1 MTHTHCTYLLMITL
15 MKKMNNKRAS
25 QSARIQELEQ
35 HVVKL
40 YMILEQVVNQL
51 QNDNTEKEGEDK

>member
-1 MTHTHCTYLLMITL
+1 
-15 MKKMNNKRAS
+15 MNKKRAS

-40 YMILEQVVNQL
+40 YMILEQVV
-51 QNDNTEKEGEDK
+51 EKLKDDKGTSKT

>member
-1 MTHTHCTYLLMITL
+1 
-15 MKKMNNKRAS
+15 MNKKRAS

-40 YMILEQVVNQL
+40 YMILEQVVEQL
-51 QNDNTEKEGEDK
+51 KNKDEQGTTKT

>member
-1 MTHTHCTYLLMITL
+1 
-15 MKKMNNKRAS
+15 MNKKRAS

-40 YMILEQVVNQL
+40 YMILEQVVQQL
-51 QNDNTEKEGEDK
+51 KEKDEQGTSKT

>member
-1 MTHTHCTYLLMITL
+1 
-15 MKKMNNKRAS
+15 MNKKRAS

-35 HVVKL
+35 HIVKL

-51 QNDNTEKEGEDK
+51 KDANTDTKEEREKE

>member
-1 MTHTHCTYLLMITL
+1 
-15 MKKMNNKRAS
+15 MKKMNKKRAS

-51 QNDNTEKEGEDK
+51 KNDNTEKEGENK

>member
-1 MTHTHCTYLLMITL
+1 
-15 MKKMNNKRAS
+15 MNKKRAS

-35 HVVKL
+35 HIVKI

-51 QNDNTEKEGEDK
+51 KDANTDTKEEREKE

>member
-1 MTHTHCTYLLMITL
+1 
-15 MKKMNNKRAS
+15 MNKKRAS

-40 YMILEQVVNQL
+40 YMILEQVVNKL
-51 QNDNTEKEGEDK
+51 KDADTDTEEKREKE

>member
-1 MTHTHCTYLLMITL
+1 
-15 MKKMNNKRAS
+15 MKKMNKKRAS

-35 HVVKL
+35 HIVKI

-51 QNDNTEKEGEDK
+51 KDANTDTKEEREKE

>member
-1 MTHTHCTYLLMITL
+1 
-15 MKKMNNKRAS
+15 MNKKRAS

-40 YMILEQVVNQL
+40 YMILEQVVEQL
-51 QNDNTEKEGEDK
+51 KNKDEQGITKT

>member
-1 MTHTHCTYLLMITL
+1 
-15 MKKMNNKRAS
+15 MNKKRAS

-40 YMILEQVVNQL
+40 YMILEQVVN
-51 QNDNTEKEGEDK
+51 NIKDADTDTKEEREKK

>member
-1 MTHTHCTYLLMITL
+1 
-15 MKKMNNKRAS
+15 MNKKRAS

-40 YMILEQVVNQL
+40 YMILEQVV
-51 QNDNTEKEGEDK
+51 EKLKDEQGTSKT

>member
-1 MTHTHCTYLLMITL
+1 
-15 MKKMNNKRAS
+15 MKKMNKKRAS

-35 HVVKL
+35 HIVKL

-51 QNDNTEKEGEDK
+51 KDANTNTKEEREKE

>member
-1 MTHTHCTYLLMITL
+1 
-15 MKKMNNKRAS
+15 MNKKRAS

-40 YMILEQVVNQL
+40 YMILEQVVNKL
-51 QNDNTEKEGEDK
+51 KDADTDTEEEREQE

>member
-1 MTHTHCTYLLMITL
+1 
-15 MKKMNNKRAS
+15 MKRMNKKRAS

-40 YMILEQVVNQL
+40 YMILEQVV
-51 QNDNTEKEGEDK
+51 EKLKDEQGTTKT

>member
-1 MTHTHCTYLLMITL
+1 
-15 MKKMNNKRAS
+15 MNKKRAS

-40 YMILEQVVNQL
+40 YMILEQLVN
-51 QNDNTEKEGEDK
+51 NIKDADTDTKEERGKK